1 MIIRKPSHWEKL
13 LAIVVGL
20 SLGILI
26 STATNADSNKASEY
40 TEDNSYLIDDSLAM
54 ARQGEFVRAS
64 NLIVDLANKGNAEAQ
79 YVLSMFFRDPSAL
92 NIPELGE
99 MWLLRAAE
107 NNNADAQYDL
117 GWRLAAGW
125 KKDSVED
132 IVEMIYWFERATF
145 NGNDDSYANLAT
157 LYENEYRDVL
167 VEMEVAANNGNAMA
181 QFNLGWINAR
191 GLYSSKGLMQD
202 IDIAKDWFEKSA
214 KLGFKDAIEV
224 LEKNF

>member
-1 MIIRKPSHWEKL
+1 MKRFL
-13 LAIVVGL
+13 LLLVFL
-20 SLGILI
+20 SQ
-26 STATNADSNKASEY
+26 SVSAD
-40 TEDNSYLIDDSLAM
+40 DSYLIDDSLAM

-64 NLIVDLANKGNAEAQ
+64 NLIVDLANDGDSTAQ
-79 YVLSMFFRDPSAL
+79 YVLSMYFRDPNAL
-92 NIPELGE
+92 NIPEVGE

-107 NNNADAQYDL
+107 NNNPFAQYDL

-125 KKDSVED
+125 KNDTVED

-145 NGNDDSYANLAT
+145 NGSEDAYANLAT
-157 LYENEYRDVL
+157 LYENEHRDVL
-167 VEMEVAANNGNAMA
+167 AEMEVAANDGNAMA

-191 GLYSSKGLMQD
+191 GLMSSEGLMQD
-202 IDIAKDWFEKSA
+202 MDIAKAWFEKSA